1 MKKIKKYFLG
11 FVSIVFIVF
20 SLSSCAKNPGLY
32 TWYGKRVNVDNI
44 MKITL
49 DMGEGEREISVPFSL
64 YRTLFLYYKELIPET
79 TVENGKERKT
89 TDKEKSDAAKE
100 LTEDALLS
108 YYVLMESGRD
118 FGVDVDSINSTDYI
132 KKYKDSVIAS
142 ADDEFLSSYDG
153 GREAYAEKM
162 FSEMLREAGMDSEY
176 FEYSCRRSEFE
187 KALRSAVAP
196 DAADYANSHYYS
208 MKQLVFEYDFGNAES
223 ANKAREK
230 AHEAL
235 SLLESGTS
243 MENIAKKY
251 GDASL
256 NDVYI
261 DLSGNIVGSSDEK
274 SESLLRYVS
283 ALEEGGHS
291 DVLDSGYSSS
301 SSFFMIIERTSIDG
315 DFICGAEKIASHMY
329 TYTDAGTSS
338 YTPHYLKYSAFIDA
352 YTLNMSMIPADVKAY
367 SLISVKSIY

>member
-11 FVSIVFIVF
+11 FISIVFIVF

-118 FGVDVDSINSTDYI
+118 LGADVDSINSTDYI
-132 KKYKDSVIAS
+132 KRYKDSVIAS

-153 GREAYAEKM
+153 GIEAYAEKM

-176 FEYSCRRSEFE
+176 FEYSCRRSDFE

-223 ANKAREK
+223 AEKAREK

-243 MENIAKKY
+243 MEDIAKKY
-251 GDASL
+251 DGVSL

-291 DVLDSGYSSS
+291 NVLDSGYSSS
-301 SSFFMIIERTSIDG
+301 SSFFMIIERTRIDG
-315 DFICGAEKIASHMY
+315 DFICGAEKISSHMY

>member
-44 MKITL
+44 IKITL

-89 TDKEKSDAAKE
+89 TDKERSDAAKE

-118 FGVDVDSINSTDYI
+118 LGADVDSINSTDYI

-153 GREAYAEKM
+153 GKDAYAEKM
-162 FSEMLREAGMDSEY
+162 LSDMLREAGMDSGY
-176 FEYSCRRSEFE
+176 FEYSCRRSDLE
-187 KALRSAVAP
+187 KALKSALAP
-196 DAADYANSHYYS
+196 DAADYADSHYYAL
-208 MKQLVFEYDFGNAES
+208 KQLVFEYDFGSAGSAE
-223 ANKAREK
+223 KAREK
-230 AHEAL
+230 ANEAL

-243 MENIAKKY
+243 IEDIAKKY
-251 GDASL
+251 DGVSL
-256 NDVYI
+256 NDVYM
-261 DLSGNIVGSSDEK
+261 DLSGNIVGSSGEK

-283 ALEEGGHS
+283 ALEEGGNS
-291 DVLDSGYSSS
+291 DVIDSGYSSS
-301 SSFFMIIERTSIDG
+301 SSFFMIIERTGIDG

>member
-11 FVSIVFIVF
+11 FISIVFIVF

-118 FGVDVDSINSTDYI
+118 LGADVDSINSTDYI
-132 KKYKDSVIAS
+132 KRYKDSVIAS

-153 GREAYAEKM
+153 GIEAYAEKM

-176 FEYSCRRSEFE
+176 FEYSCRRSDFE

-223 ANKAREK
+223 AEKAREK

-243 MENIAKKY
+243 MEDIAKKY
-251 GDASL
+251 DGVSL

-291 DVLDSGYSSS
+291 NVLDSGYSSS

-352 YTLNMSMIPADVKAY
+352 YTLNMSMIPADVKVY

>member
-11 FVSIVFIVF
+11 FISIVFIVF

-32 TWYGKRVNVDNI
+32 TWYGKRVNVDDI

-108 YYVLMESGRD
+108 YYVLIESGRD
-118 FGVDVDSINSTDYI
+118 LGADVDSINSTDYI

-176 FEYSCRRSEFE
+176 FEYSCRRSDFE

-223 ANKAREK
+223 AEKAREK

-243 MENIAKKY
+243 MEDIAKKY
-251 GDASL
+251 DGVSL

-261 DLSGNIVGSSDEK
+261 DLSGNIVGSSGEK

-283 ALEEGGHS
+283 ALEDGGHS

-329 TYTDAGTSS
+329 TYTDAVTSS

-352 YTLNMSMIPADVKAY
+352 YTLNMSMIPADVKVY

>member
-118 FGVDVDSINSTDYI
+118 LGADVDSINSTDYI

-176 FEYSCRRSEFE
+176 FEYSCRRSDFE

-223 ANKAREK
+223 AEKAREK

-243 MENIAKKY
+243 MEDIAKKY
-251 GDASL
+251 DGVSL

-261 DLSGNIVGSSDEK
+261 DLSGNIVGSSGEK

-283 ALEEGGHS
+283 ALEDGGHS

-329 TYTDAGTSS
+329 TYTDAVTSS

-352 YTLNMSMIPADVKAY
+352 YTLNMSMIPADVKVY

>member
-89 TDKEKSDAAKE
+89 TDKERSDAAKE

-118 FGVDVDSINSTDYI
+118 LGADVDLINSTDYI

-153 GREAYAEKM
+153 GRDAYAEKM
-162 FSEMLREAGMDSEY
+162 FSDMLREAGMDSEY
-176 FEYSCRRSEFE
+176 FEYSCRRSDLE
-187 KALRSAVAP
+187 KALKSALAP
-196 DAADYANSHYYS
+196 DAADYADSHYYAL
-208 MKQLVFEYDFGNAES
+208 KQLVFEYDFGSAGSAE
-223 ANKAREK
+223 KAREK
-230 AHEAL
+230 ANEAL

-243 MENIAKKY
+243 MEDIAKKY
-251 GDASL
+251 DGVSL
-256 NDVYI
+256 NDVYM
-261 DLSGNIVGSSDEK
+261 DLSGNIVGSSGEK

>member
-49 DMGEGEREISVPFSL
+49 DMGEGERKISVPFSL

-118 FGVDVDSINSTDYI
+118 LGADVDLINSTDYI

-142 ADDEFLSSYDG
+142 ADYEFLSSYDG
-153 GREAYAEKM
+153 GREAYAENM

-176 FEYSCRRSEFE
+176 FEYSCRRSDLE
-187 KALRSAVAP
+187 KALKSALAP
-196 DAADYANSHYYS
+196 DAADYAASHYYAL
-208 MKQLVFEYDFGNAES
+208 KQLVFEYDFGSAGSAE
-223 ANKAREK
+223 KAREK
-230 AHEAL
+230 ANEAL
-235 SLLESGTS
+235 SLLKSGTS
-243 MENIAKKY
+243 MEDIAKKY
-251 GDASL
+251 DGVSL
-256 NDVYI
+256 NDVYM
-261 DLSGNIVGSSDEK
+261 DLSGNIVGSSGEK

-291 DVLDSGYSSS
+291 DVIDSGYSSS
-301 SSFFMIIERTSIDG
+301 SSFFMIIERTGIDG

>member
-118 FGVDVDSINSTDYI
+118 LGADVDSINSTDYI

-176 FEYSCRRSEFE
+176 FEYSCRRSDFE

-223 ANKAREK
+223 AEKAREK

-243 MENIAKKY
+243 MEDIAKKY
-251 GDASL
+251 DGVSL

-261 DLSGNIVGSSDEK
+261 DLSGNIVGSSGEK

-283 ALEEGGHS
+283 ALEDGGHS

-329 TYTDAGTSS
+329 TYTDAVTSS

>member
-11 FVSIVFIVF
+11 FISIVFIVF

-89 TDKEKSDAAKE
+89 TDKEKSNAAKE

-118 FGVDVDSINSTDYI
+118 LGADVDSINSTDYV

-153 GREAYAEKM
+153 GSDAYAEKM
-162 FSEMLREAGMDSEY
+162 FSDMLREAGMDSEY
-176 FEYSCRRSEFE
+176 FEYSCRRSDFE

-223 ANKAREK
+223 AEKAREK
-230 AHEAL
+230 ADEAL

-243 MENIAKKY
+243 MEDIAKKY
-251 GDASL
+251 DDASL

-261 DLSGNIVGSSDEK
+261 DLSGNIVGSSGEK

-329 TYTDAGTSS
+329 IYTDAGTSS

>member
-118 FGVDVDSINSTDYI
+118 LGADVDSINSTDYI

-153 GREAYAEKM
+153 GSNAYADKM

-176 FEYSCRRSEFE
+176 FEYSCRRSDFE
-187 KALRSAVAP
+187 KALKSALAP
-196 DAADYANSHYYS
+196 DAADYADSHYYAL
-208 MKQLVFEYDFGNAES
+208 KQLVFEYDFGSAGSAE
-223 ANKAREK
+223 KAREK
-230 AHEAL
+230 ANEAL

-243 MENIAKKY
+243 IEDIAKKY
-251 GDASL
+251 DGVSL
-256 NDVYI
+256 NDVYM
-261 DLSGNIVGSSDEK
+261 DLSGNIVGSSGEK

-291 DVLDSGYSSS
+291 DVIDSGYSSS
-301 SSFFMIIERTSIDG
+301 SSFFMIIERTGIDG

>member
-11 FVSIVFIVF
+11 FISIVFIVF

-89 TDKEKSDAAKE
+89 TDKEKSNAAKE

-118 FGVDVDSINSTDYI
+118 LGADVDLINSTDYV

-153 GREAYAEKM
+153 GSDAYAEKM
-162 FSEMLREAGMDSEY
+162 FSDMLREAGMDSEY
-176 FEYSCRRSEFE
+176 FEYSCRRSDFE

-223 ANKAREK
+223 AEKAREK
-230 AHEAL
+230 ANEAL

-243 MENIAKKY
+243 MEDIAKKY

-261 DLSGNIVGSSDEK
+261 DLSGNIVGSSGEK

>member
-49 DMGEGEREISVPFSL
+49 DMGEGEREISVPFSI

-118 FGVDVDSINSTDYI
+118 LGADVDSINSTDYI

-176 FEYSCRRSEFE
+176 FEYSCRRSDFE

-243 MENIAKKY
+243 MEDIAKKY
-251 GDASL
+251 DGVSL

-291 DVLDSGYSSS
+291 NVLDSGYSSS

>member
-108 YYVLMESGRD
+108 YYVLMESGRN
-118 FGVDVDSINSTDYI
+118 FGVDVDFINSADYI

-153 GREAYAEKM
+153 GREAYAENM

-176 FEYSCRRSEFE
+176 FEYSCRRSDFE

-196 DAADYANSHYYS
+196 DAADYANSHYYAL
-208 MKQLVFEYDFGNAES
+208 KQLVFEYDFGSAGSAE
-223 ANKAREK
+223 KAREK
-230 AHEAL
+230 ANEAL

-243 MENIAKKY
+243 MEDIAKKY
-251 GDASL
+251 DGVSL

-274 SESLLRYVS
+274 SELLLRYVS

-291 DVLDSGYSSS
+291 NVLDSGYSSS

-352 YTLNMSMIPADVKAY
+352 YTLNMSMIPADVKVY

>member
-100 LTEDALLS
+100 LTEVALLS

-118 FGVDVDSINSTDYI
+118 LGADVDLINSTDYI

-162 FSEMLREAGMDSEY
+162 LSDMLREAGMDSEY
-176 FEYSCRRSEFE
+176 FEYSCRRSDLE
-187 KALRSAVAP
+187 KALKSALAP
-196 DAADYANSHYYS
+196 DAADYADSHYYAL
-208 MKQLVFEYDFGNAES
+208 KQLVFEYDFGSAGSAE
-223 ANKAREK
+223 KAREK
-230 AHEAL
+230 ANEAL
-235 SLLESGTS
+235 SLLKSGTS
-243 MENIAKKY
+243 MEDIAKKY
-251 GDASL
+251 DGVSL
-256 NDVYI
+256 NDVYM
-261 DLSGNIVGSSDEK
+261 DLSGNIVGSSGEK

-291 DVLDSGYSSS
+291 DVIDSGYSSS
-301 SSFFMIIERTSIDG
+301 SSFFMIIERTGIDG

>member
-1 MKKIKKYFLG
+1 MKNIKKYFLG

-20 SLSSCAKNPGLY
+20 SLSSCVKAPGLY
-32 TWYGKRVNVDNI
+32 TWYGKRVNVENI

-49 DMGEGEREISVPFSL
+49 DMGEGERDISVPFSL

-89 TDKEKSDAAKE
+89 TDKERSDASKE

-118 FGVDVDSINSTDYI
+118 LGADVDSINSTDYI

-176 FEYSCRRSEFE
+176 FEYSCRRSDFE
-187 KALRSAVAP
+187 KALRLAVAP

-223 ANKAREK
+223 AEKAREK

-243 MENIAKKY
+243 MEDIAKKY
-251 GDASL
+251 DGVSL

-274 SESLLRYVS
+274 SELLLRYVS

-291 DVLDSGYSSS
+291 NVLDSGYSSS

-352 YTLNMSMIPADVKAY
+352 YTLNMSMIPADVKVY

>member
-118 FGVDVDSINSTDYI
+118 LGADVDSINSTDYI

-162 FSEMLREAGMDSEY
+162 LSDMLHEAGMDSEY
-176 FEYSCRRSEFE
+176 FEYSCRRSDFE

-208 MKQLVFEYDFGNAES
+208 MKQLVFEYDFGNVES
-223 ANKAREK
+223 AENAREK
-230 AHEAL
+230 ANEAL

-243 MENIAKKY
+243 MEDIAKKY
-251 GDASL
+251 DDASL

-261 DLSGNIVGSSDEK
+261 DLSGNIVGSSGEK

>member
-20 SLSSCAKNPGLY
+20 SLSSCTKNPGLY
-32 TWYGKRVNVDNI
+32 TWYGKRVNVDDI

-118 FGVDVDSINSTDYI
+118 LGADVDSINSTDYI

-176 FEYSCRRSEFE
+176 FEYSCRRSDFE

-223 ANKAREK
+223 AKKAREK
-230 AHEAL
+230 ADEAL

-243 MENIAKKY
+243 MEDISKKY
-251 GDASL
+251 DDASL

-261 DLSGNIVGSSDEK
+261 DLSGNIVGSSGEK

>member
-20 SLSSCAKNPGLY
+20 SLSSCVKSPGLY
-32 TWYGKRVNVDNI
+32 TWYGKRVNVENI

-49 DMGEGEREISVPFSL
+49 DMGEGERDISVPFSL

-89 TDKEKSDAAKE
+89 TDKERSDAAKE

-108 YYVLMESGRD
+108 YYVLMEAGRD
-118 FGVDVDSINSTDYI
+118 LGVDVDSINSADYI

-153 GREAYAEKM
+153 GKDAYAEKM
-162 FSEMLREAGMDSEY
+162 LSDMLREAGMDSGY
-176 FEYSCRRSEFE
+176 FEYSCRRSDLE
-187 KALRSAVAP
+187 KALKSALAP
-196 DAADYANSHYYS
+196 DAADYADSHYYAL
-208 MKQLVFEYDFGNAES
+208 KQLVFEYDFGSAGSAET
-223 ANKAREK
+223 AREK
-230 AHEAL
+230 ANEAL
-235 SLLESGTS
+235 SLLKSGTS
-243 MENIAKKY
+243 MEDIAKKY
-251 GDASL
+251 DGVSL
-256 NDVYI
+256 NDVYM
-261 DLSGNIVGSSDEK
+261 DLSGNIVGSSGEK

-283 ALEEGGHS
+283 ALEDGGHS
-291 DVLDSGYSSS
+291 DVIDSGYSSS
-301 SSFFMIIERTSIDG
+301 SSFFMIIERTGIDG

-338 YTPHYLKYSAFIDA
+338 YTPHYLKYSAFTDA
-352 YTLNMSMIPADVKAY
+352 YTLNMSMIPEDMKAY
-367 SLISVKSIY
+367 PLISVKSIY